1 MRLTD
6 VVFRRGHLSDRGLA
20 EVWMTGHRPAHVDR
34 CDICADRAIEISRW
48 LDEIRTTGL
57 EAADAVFTPERL
69 AVQQSQILRK
79 LEQLDQ
85 PPRVIA
91 FPNLAR
97 TISWEPATR
106 GVAPG
111 WVGIA
116 AAAGLVLGV
125 VGGHVTA
132 RIGTSNTPIVPVTE
146 ARNAAP
152 TTNDHD
158 RILPSDADLLE
169 SDFNQTP
176 SNTLGALE
184 TLMQRDVPTTGRGT
198 PVKGK

>member
-6 VVFRRGHLSDRGLA
+6 IVFRHGHLSDRALV
-20 EVWMTGHRPAHVDR
+20 EVWLSGNRPAHLDR
-34 CDICADRAIEISRW
+34 CDICSDRAVEMSRW
-48 LDEIRTTGL
+48 LDEVRTTGI

-91 FPNLAR
+91 FPGQSR
-97 TISWEPATR
+97 PISFEPAGR
-106 GVAPG
+106 GVAPA
-111 WVGIA
+111 WVGLA

-125 VGGHVTA
+125 VGGHFTA
-132 RIGTSNTPIVPVTE
+132 RAGNAMNPIPPIAE
-146 ARNAAP
+146 ARNLAP
-152 TTNDHD
+152 MTDQ
-158 RILPSDADLLE
+158 RVIPSDADLIE
-169 SDFNQTP
+169 SDFTQTP

-184 TLMQRDVPTTGRGT
+184 SLMPRDMQSATSGQ
-198 PVKGK
+198 GKSKK